1 MENRANPVNEAAF
14 PTIPTDRVEDLHNLE
29 IADSADLILF
39 MAGNQFM
46 VMDEI
51 VSAFQKK
58 HPEITRIFYETLPPG

>member
-1 MENRANPVNEAAF
+1 MNEAAF